1 MAMSWLG
8 YMQWP
13 ALIVTVLASW
23 MVSVRYKDRRKTGF
37 WLFLLS
43 NILWG
48 VWGVYAQAYAL
59 IALQICLSITNI
71 HGILTNRE
79 KHKNPET

>member
-48 VWGVYAQAYAL
+48 VWGIYAQAYAL
-59 IALQICLSITNI
+59 IALQICLSVTNI
-71 HGILTNRE
+71 HGILTNTNRE
-79 KHKNPET
+79 KHAN